1 MRPNSSTGKT
11 GRPGKLQQEWQEDT
25 AVRRCNENFGNWHR
39 GQRKYKVK
47 LHSDVLEVK
56 YVLKYFA
63 VLEPVLSH
71 FVCVA
76 AWNSK
81 EVMTAV
87 PQLFSF

>member
-1 MRPNSSTGKT
+1 M
-11 GRPGKLQQEWQEDT
+11 
-25 AVRRCNENFGNWHR
+25 RRCNENFGNWHR

-76 AWNSK
+76 A
-81 EVMTAV
+81 
-87 PQLFSF
+87 